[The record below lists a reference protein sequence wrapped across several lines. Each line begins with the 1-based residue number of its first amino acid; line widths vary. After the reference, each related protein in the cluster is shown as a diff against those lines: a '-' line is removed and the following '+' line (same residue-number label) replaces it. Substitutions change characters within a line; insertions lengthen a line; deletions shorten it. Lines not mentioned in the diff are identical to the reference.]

1 MHIDH
6 RLHQT
11 VTLIESSDEIL
22 ALGVNAW
29 HLSSVAKS
37 RNHTTRVTLYRRSLG
52 KVMVS
57 FVPMANQPTSLRYN
71 SRLRTMEMNTN
82 ES

>member
-11 VTLIESSDEIL
+11 ATLIESSDGVL

-29 HLSSVAKS
+29 HLSNVAKS
-37 RNHTTRVTLYRRSLG
+37 RNHTTRVTLLSKKSWSVDGVCRPDG
-52 KVMVS
+52 
-57 FVPMANQPTSLRYN
+57 
-71 SRLRTMEMNTN
+71 
-82 ES
+82 ESADLASIQFPSTDNGDEHE